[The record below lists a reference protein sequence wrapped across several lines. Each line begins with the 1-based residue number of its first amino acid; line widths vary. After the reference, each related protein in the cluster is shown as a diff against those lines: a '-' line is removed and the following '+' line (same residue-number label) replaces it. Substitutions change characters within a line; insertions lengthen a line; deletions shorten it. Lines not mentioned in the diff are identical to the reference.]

1 MKLFNRF
8 TKSINIDALA
18 GLCTFLFIAAG
29 ILVSLNRYWQY
40 TVFYYDFGIF
50 DSAIWS
56 VSRFQPPII
65 DHLAIGG
72 KWIFADHFSPS
83 IFLLSPLYW
92 FTDRQEI
99 ILIAQS
105 VIVGLSGFV
114 LYQIGKEVIKNK
126 FLSLSVVVS
135 YFLFVGLQNAI
146 ITDFHEVTVSTLP
159 LMLAFW
165 ALIKKKTVWYFIF
178 LIITFGFKESTF
190 VLGIAIGICIFL
202 LWRDRY
208 KIALATILVAIAWG
222 FFTIQFIIPHFSD
235 GVYNYSLTSGSGSN
249 ISIGALFDNPL
260 KRRTL
265 YYSFLSFGF
274 LPLFAWQFWIL
285 LLQDFV
291 TRFIPV
297 TPTRWDLGLH
307 YSAQL
312 ASLMA
317 ISTIYGIKRISTIPI
332 VSKYLPFL
340 GILLMLNAFYLYRFV
355 LHGPF
360 GLAYNPAFYKQ
371 TSNFVFLDTP
381 VKKIPPNA
389 SVAAQNNLAV
399 RFTHQK
405 VWLLRNQYY
414 VYQPD
419 YIIFDKRAGQD
430 LNDLFGTGN
439 IVALLE
445 RLRYDTDYVPIYAT
459 QDQFVYKRVTQKK

>member
-1 MKLFNRF
+1 MKQLNKFVNS
-8 TKSINIDALA
+8 KGIDVLA
-18 GLCTFLFIAAG
+18 YISTFLFIAAG
-29 ILVSLNRYWQY
+29 VLVSLHRYWQY

-65 DHLAIGG
+65 DHLVIGG

-92 FTDRQEI
+92 FTDKQEI
-99 ILIAQS
+99 ILVAQS
-105 VIVGLSGFV
+105 VVVGLSGFV

-126 FLSLSVVVS
+126 FLSFSVLVS

-178 LIITFGFKESTF
+178 LIITLGFKESTF
-190 VLGIAIGICIFL
+190 ALGIAMGIFIFL
-202 LWRDRY
+202 LWRNKY
-208 KIALATILVAIAWG
+208 KIALATVLISVVWG
-222 FFTIQFIIPHFSD
+222 FVVIQFIIPYFS
-235 GVYNYSLTSGSGSN
+235 GGTYNYSLASGAGSTM
-249 ISIGALFDNPL
+249 SATALFDNPL

-265 YYSFLSFGF
+265 FYSFLSFGF
-274 LPLFAWQFWIL
+274 LPLVSWQFWIL
-285 LLQDFV
+285 FLQDFM
-291 TRFIPV
+291 TRFIPI

-317 ISTIYGIKRISTIPI
+317 ISTVFGIKRISSLPVI
-332 VSKYLPFL
+332 SKYLPLL
-340 GILLMLNAFYLYRFV
+340 GILLILNAVYLYRFM

-371 TSNFVFLDTP
+371 TSNFSFLDTP
-381 VKKIPPNA
+381 VKMVPSNA
-389 SVAAQNNLAV
+389 SIAAQNNLSV

-405 VWLLRNQYY
+405 VWLLRNEYYQYE
-414 VYQPD
+414 PD
-419 YIIFDKRAGQD
+419 YIIIDKRAGQD
-430 LNDLFGTGN
+430 PNGLFGTGN
-439 IVALLE
+439 VVALLE
-445 RLRYDTDYVPIYAT
+445 SLRHDTDYSPIYTT